1 MVMFCWLPCQGS
13 CEFSV
18 HQWNILDL
26 STQQE
31 DRWILMRRFIQSP
44 LAMLGCAKLLQ
55 SCPTLCKGMDR
66 NLSDSSPHG
75 ILQTRILDWVTV
87 PSSRA
92 SSWPRD
98 RTCLPYVSCIGRQ
111 VLSQSPGKPSCC
123 AGWQIQPKYKRFTSS
138 SLLGKIEIKIQCQCQ
153 YNISE

>member
-44 LAMLGCAKLLQ
+44 LALLGCAKLLQ
-55 SCPTLCKGMDR
+55 SCPTLCNGMDR
-66 NLSDSSPHG
+66 NLSDSSPMEFSRHEYG
-75 ILQTRILDWVTV
+75 IELL
-87 PSSRA
+87 
-92 SSWPRD
+92 
-98 RTCLPYVSCIGRQ
+98 CLPPGDLPDPGIEPVSLMFPALAGRFFPSHLGNPAA
-111 VLSQSPGKPSCC
+111 VLADKFSQ
-123 AGWQIQPKYKRFTSS
+123 
-138 SLLGKIEIKIQCQCQ
+138 
-153 YNISE
+153 NIRGLPLPHYWERLK